1 MILTLKEGQVFELGE
16 NTGILLENQ
25 IIKIPSIAFGEDS
38 CVISLFYFKD
48 EETFVEGGNA
58 FDRKTIQLG
67 KEELVSI
74 KEKIGDIFLLEN
86 NLVFLNPDKVN
97 SLLSVIQMDGS
108 NMGEKY
114 ERKTD

>member
-1 MILTLKEGQVFELGE
+1 MILTLKEGQVFELGKD
-16 NTGILLENQ
+16 TGIVLDNQ

-48 EETFVEGGNA
+48 ESTFFEGGSA

-67 KEELVSI
+67 KEELSSI
-74 KEKIGDIFLLEN
+74 QEKIGDIFVLEN

-97 SLLSVIQMDGS
+97 DLLSVIQMDGS

-114 ERKTD
+114 ERKAD